1 MIEVVYKDEKQ
12 EADENQE
19 IFHIPRN
26 VRQIGIPTDIYRIY
40 MEDYVFTFLSGMSKE
55 AEEKGKDSG
64 CLAILMGETK
74 WKDGTAFLFISGA
87 LSVVMEELCAEH
99 ISFTEENW
107 QNIQKEKEQYFP
119 EKEVVGWFFGN
130 AQWGAETAQLFTKVH
145 LKYFGGDKVLMLMDS
160 AEGED
165 GFFRLEN
172 GCLIRQKGYYIYYEK
187 NPQMQS
193 YMVDKRQK
201 SGAEAQEKTE
211 DEAVKKFRKI
221 IKGKE
226 KEKPQETEEK
236 PSVFS
241 YAATACLAL
250 AVLAVGI
257 NFYRDYDRT
266 AAVSIEETALVSDD
280 EEEKSIV
287 ETDKKKTEEENNTG
301 TADMSKTD
309 INEADTDAGEANRES
324 SPEQSE
330 SMSGGEN
337 SGTEVDTTSAES
349 DAQARRQQIYQEES
363 DIRKAQRREALENM
377 QAEETETQA
386 NVQTD
391 SQTDSQTDTRIADTG
406 NASENTSET
415 ETSASV
421 RRETYVIRPGDTLYQ
436 ISMEKYG
443 SVDAIEEICRLNS
456 ISQEE
461 IIYPGQVIVLP

>member
-1 MIEVVYKDEKQ
+1 MIEVIYKDEKQ
-12 EADENQE
+12 EADENQDM
-19 IFHIPRN
+19 FHIPRN

-64 CLAILMGETK
+64 CLAILVGETK
-74 WKDGTAFLFISGA
+74 WKDGTAFLFIAGA
-87 LSVVMEELCAEH
+87 LSVEMEELCAEH

-119 EKEVVGWFFGN
+119 EEEVVGWFFGN
-130 AQWGAETAQLFTKVH
+130 VQWGAETAQLFTKVH

-172 GCLIRQKGYYIYYEK
+172 GYLVRQKGYYIYYEK
-187 NPQMQS
+187 NPQMQT
-193 YMVDKRQK
+193 YMVDKKQK
-201 SGAEAQEKTE
+201 SGIEEQEKTE

-266 AAVSIEETALVSDD
+266 ADISIEETALVSDNEGEKSMIKTEDDDLEDQVNPNINDGD
-280 EEEKSIV
+280 ETDPEKTETNAGDSKQGSTEEKNESTD
-287 ETDKKKTEEENNTG
+287 ETENSET
-301 TADMSKTD
+301 
-309 INEADTDAGEANRES
+309 EADETA
-324 SPEQSE
+324 
-330 SMSGGEN
+330 
-337 SGTEVDTTSAES
+337 AES
-349 DAQARRQQIYQEES
+349 DAQERRQQIYQEES
-363 DIRKAQRREALENM
+363 DIRKAQRREVLESR
-377 QAEETETQA
+377 QTEESETET

-391 SQTDSQTDTRIADTG
+391 SQTVDSE
-406 NASENTSET
+406 SVSET
-415 ETSASV
+415 EPETETAASAGQK
-421 RRETYVIRPGDTLYQ
+421 TYVIRPGDTLYQ

-443 SVDAIEEICRLNS
+443 SVDAIEKICRLNS

>member
-19 IFHIPRN
+19 MFHIPRN
-26 VRQIGIPTDIYRIY
+26 VRQIGIPTDLYRIY

-64 CLAILMGETK
+64 CLAILMGEAK
-74 WKDGTAFLFISGA
+74 WKDGTAFLFIAGA
-87 LSVVMEELCAEH
+87 LAVEMEELCAEH

-119 EKEVVGWFFGN
+119 EEEVVGWFFGN

-160 AEGED
+160 SEGED

-172 GCLIRQKGYYIYYEK
+172 GYLTRQKGYYIYYEK

-193 YMVDKRQK
+193 YMVDKKQM
-201 SGAEAQEKTE
+201 SGAEEQEKTE

-266 AAVSIEETALVSDD
+266 ADVSIEETALISSN
-280 EEEKSIV
+280 EEEKNVI
-287 ETDKKKTEEENNTG
+287 ETENDDSNSES
-301 TADMSKTD
+301 ADEKNESTD
-309 INEADTDAGEANRES
+309 EAEVPETEADETAK
-324 SPEQSE
+324 
-330 SMSGGEN
+330 
-337 SGTEVDTTSAES
+337 ES

-363 DIRKAQRREALENM
+363 DVRKAQRREALENR
-377 QAEETETQA
+377 QTEEAETQT
-386 NVQTD
+386 NVQTNSLTD
-391 SQTDSQTDTRIADTG
+391 SQTADAE
-406 NASENTSET
+406 NASETASEGTAETDSET

-421 RRETYVIRPGDTLYQ
+421 RQKTYVIRPGDTLYQ

-443 SVDAIEEICRLNS
+443 SIDAIEEICRLNS